1 MAQRI
6 AVIGAGG
13 KMGSWFVDY
22 FARRNA
28 RVAAYDSARES
39 IRSVPGNVSITAT
52 LAECVRDADFVIVC
66 VPVQQT
72 AKVIRECARHMKP
85 DAAISEI
92 SSVKHQ
98 TFRALAKTP
107 SELTPLCIHP
117 MFGPGASD
125 KKRFKLLMIPVRNKD
140 IEQNLLHE
148 TFEEASI
155 KVLPSAKAHDDA
167 IAVIL
172 GLTYF
177 INIVFAKVIAPKKMH
192 LLKEISGT
200 TFGIQSM
207 LAESVL
213 LDEPGLISALIVG
226 NPSAAGQLKKY
237 VGEATKVA
245 KAASAGDDM
254 RIERLVRRI
263 KGLHKGQGQDLQSS
277 YKRLYEIVETLK
289 S

>member
-1 MAQRI
+1 MEQKI

-13 KMGSWFVDY
+13 KMGSWFVGY

-28 RVAAYDSARES
+28 RVTAYDAAQES
-39 IRSVPGNVSITAT
+39 IGFILGNASIAAT

-72 AKVIRECARHMKP
+72 AKVIRECARHMQP
-85 DAAISEI
+85 NATICEI

-98 TFRALAKTP
+98 TFRALAKIP
-107 SELTPLCIHP
+107 RELMPLCIHP

-125 KKRFKLLMIPVRNKD
+125 KKQFKLLMIPVRNKE
-140 IEQNLLHE
+140 IELRLLRE

-155 KVLPSAKAHDDA
+155 KVLPSAKAHDEA

-177 INIVFAKVIAPKKMH
+177 MNIVFAKVIAPKKMD

-213 LDEPGLISALIVG
+213 TDEPSLISALIAG
-226 NPSAAGQLKKY
+226 NPSAAGQIRKY
-237 VGEATKVA
+237 VREAATLA
-245 KAASAGDDM
+245 KAASTGNDM
-254 RIERLVRRI
+254 HIERAVRQIR
-263 KGLHKGQGQDLQSS
+263 GLHKGQALQSS
-277 YKRLYEIVETLK
+277 YKRLYEIVETLN

>member
-1 MAQRI
+1 MGQRI
-6 AVIGAGG
+6 AIVGAGG
-13 KMGSWFVDY
+13 KMGSWFVGY
-22 FARRNA
+22 FARRNSRVTA
-28 RVAAYDSARES
+28 YDAVQGSIGPVPDNVFVAAA
-39 IRSVPGNVSITAT
+39 

-66 VPVQQT
+66 VPVQLT
-72 AKVIRECARHMKP
+72 PKVIRECSRHMKP
-85 DAAISEI
+85 GAAISEI

-98 TFRALAKTP
+98 TFRALAKI
-107 SELTPLCIHP
+107 SHELTPLCIHP

-125 KKRFKLLMIPVRNKD
+125 KKQFKLLMIPVRNKE
-140 IEQNLLHE
+140 IELGLLRE

-155 KVLPSAKAHDDA
+155 KVLPSAKEHDDA

-177 INIVFAKVIAPKKMH
+177 MNIVFAKVVAKKMDV
-192 LLKEISGT
+192 LKEISGT

-213 LDEPGLISALIVG
+213 TDEPSLISALIAG
-226 NPSAAGQLKKY
+226 NPSAAGQIRKY
-237 VGEATKVA
+237 VREAAGVA
-245 KAASAGDDM
+245 KAASNGSG
-254 RIERLVRRI
+254 IEKQVRQI
-263 KGLHKGQGQDLQSS
+263 KGLHKGQTLQSS